1 MSNENEIETM
11 LKLLTINNIYS
22 TEEFK
27 KDLLKLVNTNV
38 KKFVK
43 NFYRDIRRR
52 NIEQYNRFEKL
63 KLTKK
68 QKEILEGN
76 DLYRY
81 EYRNDSNL
89 RCIYI
94 INNDNNNSNDNKTIL
109 LNAFNE
115 DGDKFKG
122 KKSYKDN
129 IDRAIR
135 IYLNII
141 KI

>member
-94 INNDNNNSNDNKTIL
+94 INNDNNSNDNKTIL

>member
-1 MSNENEIETM
+1 MSNGNEIETM

-94 INNDNNNSNDNKTIL
+94 INNDNNSNDDKTIL